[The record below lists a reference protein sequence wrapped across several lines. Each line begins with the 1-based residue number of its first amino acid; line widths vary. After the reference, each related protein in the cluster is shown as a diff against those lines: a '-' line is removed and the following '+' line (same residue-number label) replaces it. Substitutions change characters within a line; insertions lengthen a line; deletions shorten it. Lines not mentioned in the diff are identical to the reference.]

1 MKLRSLILLPA
12 IAIAAPAGAPDR
24 PADQATSAGPAE
36 LGSRLVGAC
45 VAAPRPPESVRMRP
59 TQQSPGSSGTMILTQ
74 PASPFGV
81 AVDADGFQTYDVTV
95 EIGQMRRR
103 DGLSYVVWAATPELD
118 QSIRLGTL
126 DDVDSVTGR
135 VAWNKFLVFVSEET
149 SADVDAWAGPILLT
163 GLSPSGRMHTMAGH
177 GPFEDANCSDFIY

>member
-1 MKLRSLILLPA
+1 MKLRSLFLVPA
-12 IAIAAPAGAPDR
+12 IALSAALEGPGRPVAAAPTFDL
-24 PADQATSAGPAE
+24 AE
-36 LGSRLVGAC
+36 GVAAVGAC
-45 VAAPRPPESVRMRP
+45 GAALPPESVRMRP
-59 TQQSPGSSGTMILTQ
+59 TQQSPGSRGTMILTQ

-118 QSIRLGTL
+118 QSVRLGTL
-126 DDVDSVTGR
+126 DDTDSVTGR
-135 VAWNKFLVFVSEET
+135 VAWNKFLVFVSEEA
-149 SADVDAWAGPILLT
+149 SADVETWAGPILLT